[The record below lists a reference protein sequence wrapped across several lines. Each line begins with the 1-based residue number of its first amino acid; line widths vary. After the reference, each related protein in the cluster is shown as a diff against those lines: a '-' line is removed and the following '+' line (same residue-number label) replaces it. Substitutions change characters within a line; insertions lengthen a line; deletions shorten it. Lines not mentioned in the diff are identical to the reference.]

1 MSQKEIPETGRLN
14 IGGLNEGVVID
25 HIQAG
30 GAMKIYE
37 YLNLEKLD
45 CSVAIIKN
53 ARSNK
58 MGKKDIIKVECPVDM
73 LDLDI
78 LGFIDHNIT
87 VNIIKNGEIVDKK
100 KLHLPK
106 QIVNVIKCKN
116 PRCITSIE
124 HGLDQVFVL
133 SNEEKE
139 IYRCRYC
146 DEKYHASKAKHK

>member
-1 MSQKEIPETGRLN
+1 MLN

-58 MGKKDIIKVECPVDM
+58 MGKKDIIKIEGPFPGQGNQYYQM
-73 LDLDI
+73 Q
-78 LGFIDHNIT
+78 
-87 VNIIKNGEIVDKK
+87 KSA
-100 KLHLPK
+100 LHY
-106 QIVNVIKCKN
+106 
-116 PRCITSIE
+116 
-124 HGLDQVFVL
+124 F
-133 SNEEKE
+133 
-139 IYRCRYC
+139 Y
-146 DEKYHASKAKHK
+146 

>member
-58 MGKKDIIKVECPVDM
+58 MGKKDIIKSR
-73 LDLDI
+73 DLWI
-78 LGFIDHNIT
+78 LI
-87 VNIIKNGEIVDKK
+87 
-100 KLHLPK
+100 
-106 QIVNVIKCKN
+106 
-116 PRCITSIE
+116 
-124 HGLDQVFVL
+124 
-133 SNEEKE
+133 
-139 IYRCRYC
+139 
-146 DEKYHASKAKHK
+146 

>member
-53 ARSNK
+53 AKSNK
-58 MGKKDIIKVECPVDM
+58 MGKKDILKVECDVNM
-73 LDLDI
+73 LDLDV

-87 VNIIKNGEIVDKK
+87 VNVIKSGDIVEKK
-100 KLHLPK
+100 ELKLPK
-106 QIVNVIKCKN
+106 QIKNVIHCKN

-124 HGLDQVFVL
+124 QELPQIFVL
-133 SNEEKE
+133 ADPNKEVYRCKYCEEKF
-139 IYRCRYC
+139 
-146 DEKYHASKAKHK
+146 DKQNL

>member
-1 MSQKEIPETGRLN
+1 MLN
-14 IGGLNEGVVID
+14 IGVLNEGIVID

-58 MGKKDIIKVECPVDM
+58 MGKKDIIKIEGPFDIDLNVLGVLDHKITINSIKNNEIVEKK
-73 LDLDI
+73 DLS
-78 LGFIDHNIT
+78 LPERVT
-87 VNIIKNGEIVDKK
+87 NIIR
-100 KLHLPK
+100 
-106 QIVNVIKCKN
+106 CKN

-124 HGLDQVFVL
+124 QELPHTFKLTDR
-133 SNEEKE
+133 EKR
-139 IYRCRYC
+139 IYRCIYC
-146 DEKYHASKAKHK
+146 ESKFRGK